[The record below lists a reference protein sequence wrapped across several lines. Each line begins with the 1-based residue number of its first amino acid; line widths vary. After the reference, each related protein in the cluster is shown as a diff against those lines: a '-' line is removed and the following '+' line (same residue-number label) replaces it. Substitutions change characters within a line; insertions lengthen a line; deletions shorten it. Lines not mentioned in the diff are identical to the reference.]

1 VVIKVGSPT
10 RAREAGSSS
19 YNSPKAAEKL
29 LQCISDGNEVG
40 PRSESAE
47 TSLQYHLAKSLVV
60 KLLGARHFS
69 RKHSEAAT
77 PWVDIKPRDLISI
90 PGRKKSGWPSGKGAI
105 GVGHSLYPLIQS
117 FPPVLFVSVAR
128 LVHHILYP
136 ILLFMGSQYPGHSS
150 PLSGCSPPRYVFGPY
165 AREESDEKT
174 RAETR
179 VRRIG
184 HEAREVK
191 GSRICTV
198 LRRA

>member
-60 KLLGARHFS
+60 KLLGARYFS

-77 PWVDIKPRDLISI
+77 PWVDIKTARFDQHSWKKEELVALRQRGHRSRALTLSIDPELPAGSLCICRQARPSYTVPDPSLHGLPVPR
-90 PGRKKSGWPSGKGAI
+90 PFFAA
-105 GVGHSLYPLIQS
+105 V
-117 FPPVLFVSVAR
+117 R
-128 LVHHILYP
+128 L
-136 ILLFMGSQYPGHSS
+136 
-150 PLSGCSPPRYVFGPY
+150 
-165 AREESDEKT
+165 
-174 RAETR
+174 
-179 VRRIG
+179 
-184 HEAREVK
+184 
-191 GSRICTV
+191 
-198 LRRA
+198 